1 VTNVLDP
8 LESRL
13 PMPSAPKPPPVDLR
27 HGGLSDG
34 VFPMPEDIGRIAAHP
49 LFRQLARER
58 RILGGVLA
66 ITMATVYFG
75 YILTIAFRPDLLGI
89 PVHESSVV
97 TWGFVVGAALLSF
110 GFVLT
115 AIYVFVANTRLDTLT
130 RHLLEDL
137 R

>member
-1 VTNVLDP
+1 MNVLDP
-8 LESRL
+8 IGGRL
-13 PMPSAPKPPPVDLR
+13 PTPSAPKPAPVEIR

-34 VFPMPEDIGRIAAHP
+34 ISPTPEDIGRIAAHP

-58 RILGGVLA
+58 RILGGALA

-89 PVHESSVV
+89 PIRENSVV

-115 AIYVFVANTRLDTLT
+115 AIYVLVANTRLDTLT
-130 RHLLEDL
+130 RRLLEDL